1 MENECQ
7 SQEKYKEMSV
17 WQSMGYMIQTI
28 WKADKGCVL
37 YTFYKNCSEI
47 VFDAF
52 FFVYMTQTIY
62 TYIDEKASYG
72 QLAQLVIF
80 FCVLHIII
88 HLVSA
93 GHAYYI
99 RLKTPKVYHYIFD
112 RVITKATHIELTR
125 YEQPDFYDKF
135 SRALDECL
143 NKAMDGLANLTEALG
158 RILSILCTLGII
170 AAVDPLLILFIFP
183 PVIGSLLC
191 GNKQN
196 KEHYELRKD
205 ETLDRRTAEYVKRV
219 FYEKKYAS
227 EIRLYHIKN
236 ILFRKHQESYKSRY
250 QINVVRRKKIAFY
263 QFLDSVV
270 FFGLTYFSS
279 YVYITFILKANGGS
293 KLGAYIAMLSAI
305 GFVSWQ
311 VREAIKKG
319 IESGKYCLYMNNL
332 KEFLEY
338 ESAQEMTG
346 NRPIET
352 ALGDI
357 EFEHVSFTYEGAQYP
372 VINDLSLFIKKGER
386 VALVGENGAGKTT
399 LMKLL
404 MGLYPVT
411 QGEIQ
416 VSGCNIN
423 DYDMKDYQNHFGTVF
438 QDLQI
443 FSLPLA
449 ENVLMKSPE
458 SEEEKELVVDA
469 LIKAQFKNNL
479 ECLKNGIE
487 TMITKEFDDQ
497 GFVCSGGQAQKI
509 ALARVFAKNPDIVVL
524 DEPSSA
530 LDPIAEY
537 NMYHNMMQV
546 SEGKTVFFISHRLS
560 SARIADK
567 IYFLEHGQVK
577 ESGTHDELI
586 NLDGKYAEMFHLQAK
601 NYQDNGRM
609 EEALHA

>member
-1 MENECQ
+1 MQNEGQ
-7 SQEKYKEMSV
+7 SQEQYKEMSV
-17 WQSMGYMIQTI
+17 WQSMGYTIQTI
-28 WKADKGCVL
+28 WRADKGCVI

-47 VFDAF
+47 VFNAF
-52 FFVYMTQTIY
+52 FFVYMTQVIY
-62 TYIDEKASYG
+62 TYIDEKAPYS
-72 QLAQLVIF
+72 QLVQLIIF
-80 FCVLHIII
+80 FCMLHIVI
-88 HLVSA
+88 HLASA

-99 RLKTPKVYHYIFD
+99 RLKTPRVYHYIFD
-112 RVITKATHIELTR
+112 SIITKATHIELTR
-125 YEQPDFYDKF
+125 YEQPDFYNKF

-143 NKAMDGLANLTEALG
+143 NKAMDGLANLTESLG
-158 RILSILCTLGII
+158 CILSIVCTLGMI
-170 AAVDPLLILFIFP
+170 AAVDPLLILFILP
-183 PVIGSLLC
+183 PVVGSLLC

-196 KEHYELRKD
+196 KEHYALRKD
-205 ETLDRRTAEYVKRV
+205 ETLDRRTTEYVKRV

-227 EIRLYHIKN
+227 EIRLYNIKN
-236 ILFRKHQESYKSRY
+236 VLFRKHQESYKNRY
-250 QINVVRRKKIAFY
+250 HINVVHRKKIAFY

-279 YVYITFILKANGGS
+279 YLYITFILKGNGGN

-319 IESGKYCLYMNNL
+319 IEAGKYCLYMNNL
-332 KEFLEY
+332 KEFLEC
-338 ESAQEMTG
+338 ESKQGVIG
-346 NRPIET
+346 NRPIEV

-357 EFEHVSFTYEGAQYP
+357 EFKQVSFTYEGAKSP

-399 LMKLL
+399 LIKLL
-404 MGLYPVT
+404 IGLYPVT
-411 QGEIQ
+411 QGEIK
-416 VSGCNIN
+416 VSGYNIN
-423 DYDMKDYQNHFGTVF
+423 EYDMEDYHNHFGTVF

-443 FSLPLA
+443 FALPLA

-458 SEEEKELVVDA
+458 SEDERKQVVDA
-469 LIKAQFKNNL
+469 LIKAQFGEKL
-479 ECLKNGIE
+479 VQLKDGID

-509 ALARVFAKNPDIVVL
+509 AIARVFAKNPDIVIL

-567 IYFLEHGQVK
+567 IYFLEHGQIK
-577 ESGTHDELI
+577 ESGTHEELI
-586 NLDGKYAEMFHLQAK
+586 KLDGKYAEMFHLQAK

-609 EEALHA
+609 EEELHA